1 MININT
7 ESIKLD
13 REAKVQYSMD
23 RLFVER
29 PIRVPTV
36 SFGLKTSEE
45 LTRVADQMRLY
56 AGVKNRR
63 RRPRGGYEFRVGAYS
78 AAGRARLESCLEF
91 RPVDTGLEDD
101 GQIYIVPLSEY
112 EREKAFDILEDEC
125 LIAYGKTC
133 GLMLAEAAVGMTAV

>member
-13 REAKVQYSMD
+13 KEAKVQYSMD
-23 RLFVER
+23 RLFIER

-63 RRPRGGYEFRVGAYS
+63 RRPRGGS
-78 AAGRARLESCLEF
+78 AGRS
-91 RPVDTGLEDD
+91 
-101 GQIYIVPLSEY
+101 
-112 EREKAFDILEDEC
+112 
-125 LIAYGKTC
+125 TC
-133 GLMLAEAAVGMTAV
+133 GSARSEAMGLLAGEGAGRSMAQCVSHAWTYCRPSSCGTAR